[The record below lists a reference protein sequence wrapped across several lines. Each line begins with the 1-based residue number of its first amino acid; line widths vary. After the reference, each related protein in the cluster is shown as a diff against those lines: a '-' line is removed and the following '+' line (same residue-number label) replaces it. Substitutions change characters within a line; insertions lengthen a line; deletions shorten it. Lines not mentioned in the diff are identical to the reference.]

1 MAPRAAKAAVFLDRD
16 GVLNEDLGYVHRPED
31 LKILPGVVD
40 ALRELK
46 RRGYLL
52 IVISN
57 QSGVARGKFGTAE
70 VDSFN
75 DLLRTELVRLGAPP
89 LDDVFFC
96 AHGPDDGCH
105 CRKPR
110 PGMIEDAAK
119 RHGID
124 LALSYL
130 VGDKFDDVQCAV
142 NAGIKGIQVVTKKEP
157 KEHSQAIARVA
168 SLKDALAFVPS
179 SSPAGP

>member
-1 MAPRAAKAAVFLDRD
+1 MAPNAAKAAVFLDRD

-40 ALRELK
+40 ALKELK
-46 RRGYLL
+46 RRGFLL
-52 IVISN
+52 IVVSN
-57 QSGVARGKFGTAE
+57 QSGVARGKFGPADVE
-70 VDSFN
+70 AFN

-89 LDDVFFC
+89 LDDVFYC
-96 AHGPDDGCH
+96 AHGPGDGCR
-105 CRKPR
+105 CRKPK

-124 LALSYL
+124 LGRSYL

-142 NAGIKGIQVVTKKEP
+142 NAGVKGIQVLTKKEP
-157 KEHSQAIARVA
+157 KEHPQALARVA

-179 SSPAGP
+179 SSPARP